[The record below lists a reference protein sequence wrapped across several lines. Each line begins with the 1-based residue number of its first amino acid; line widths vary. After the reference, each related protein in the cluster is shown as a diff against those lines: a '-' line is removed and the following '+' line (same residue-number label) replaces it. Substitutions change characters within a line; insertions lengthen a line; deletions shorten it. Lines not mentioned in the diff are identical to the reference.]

1 MRALHTPFRPEAES
15 AGEGVR
21 LSGDRPR
28 PGGRYFLTGQLGLIL
43 TYLEPVTS
51 IWLVQPYS

>member
-28 PGGRYFLTGQLGLIL
+28 PGGRYFLTGLLRLIWR
-43 TYLEPVTS
+43 YVERVTS
-51 IWLVQPYS
+51 KWLVQPYS